1 MALWIVVPSQSRT
14 QMSLGDL
21 DTVAY
26 EVTVQLI
33 SPGVS
38 STYSRDMGQ
47 VPKQV
52 TKQYR
57 HVAPPPPFAPGR
69 NREGKKERERE
80 REARPPARPRARSQ
94 HPRTHNLLPPPRP
107 HRIHAARKRDRSHFS
122 PSSASPSRCRDPN
135 TQLFLFFCFFCF
147 SRFPPPPPLSFEL
160 SHARCCCCWCKTKS
174 FLVRS
179 LEIQNRIHFIWVPTC
194 CCIGRQ
200 LLLLLLSSTYIPI
213 KCFGSY
219 QGLPF
224 DNAVDLNFSLNF
236 FWGWRTSSLRNPVSS
251 SCL

>member
-1 MALWIVVPSQSRT
+1 M
-14 QMSLGDL
+14 
-21 DTVAY
+21 AY

-69 NREGKKERERE
+69 NREGKKERESEKGRP
-80 REARPPARPRARSQ
+80 ARPPSRALTTPTHAQFASTTAATSDPRSKETRSISFLSIVSVAVALPGPK
-94 HPRTHNLLPPPRP
+94 HPTVFVFFFPFPTH
-107 HRIHAARKRDRSHFS
+107 
-122 PSSASPSRCRDPN
+122 
-135 TQLFLFFCFFCF
+135 
-147 SRFPPPPPLSFEL
+147 PLSFEL
-160 SHARCCCCWCKTKS
+160 SHARCCCWCKTKS

-236 FWGWRTSSLRNPVSS
+236 FWGGGPHR
-251 SCL
+251 

>member
-1 MALWIVVPSQSRT
+1 M
-14 QMSLGDL
+14 
-21 DTVAY
+21 AY

-135 TQLFLFFCFFCF
+135 TQLFLFFFFLP
-147 SRFPPPPPLSFEL
+147 FPTPTPPLF
-160 SHARCCCCWCKTKS
+160 RIKS
-174 FLVRS
+174 C
-179 LEIQNRIHFIWVPTC
+179 T
-194 CCIGRQ
+194 
-200 LLLLLLSSTYIPI
+200 LLLLLVQNKVFPRSLARNTKPDSLHLGTYLLLHWSP
-213 KCFGSY
+213 
-219 QGLPF
+219 
-224 DNAVDLNFSLNF
+224 
-236 FWGWRTSSLRNPVSS
+236 TSPSS
-251 SCL
+251 S

>member
-69 NREGKKERERE
+69 NREGKRERE
-80 REARPPARPRARSQ
+80 KEKGRPARPRARSQ

-135 TQLFLFFCFFCF
+135 TQLFLFFFF

-200 LLLLLLSSTYIPI
+200 LLLLLLSTTYIPI

>member
-1 MALWIVVPSQSRT
+1 MFFFAFWIVVPSQSRT

-57 HVAPPPPFAPGR
+57 HVAPPPPFVPGR
-69 NREGKKERERE
+69 NREGKRERE
-80 REARPPARPRARSQ
+80 SEKGRSARSRARSQ

-135 TQLFLFFCFFCF
+135 TQLFLFF
-147 SRFPPPPPLSFEL
+147 FPVSHPPTLF
-160 SHARCCCCWCKTKS
+160 RIKS
-174 FLVRS
+174 C
-179 LEIQNRIHFIWVPTC
+179 T
-194 CCIGRQ
+194 
-200 LLLLLLSSTYIPI
+200 LLLLVQNKVFPRSLARNTKPDSLHLGTYLLLHWSP
-213 KCFGSY
+213 
-219 QGLPF
+219 
-224 DNAVDLNFSLNF
+224 
-236 FWGWRTSSLRNPVSS
+236 TSPSS
-251 SCL
+251 S

>member
-1 MALWIVVPSQSRT
+1 MSVFLGPLDCCPESVQNPNVIRRPGHGGVRGDSPVNQPWREQYVLTGHGTGAEAGDKAVSARRSPASLCARKESR
-14 QMSLGDL
+14 
-21 DTVAY
+21 
-26 EVTVQLI
+26 
-33 SPGVS
+33 
-38 STYSRDMGQ
+38 
-47 VPKQV
+47 
-52 TKQYR
+52 
-57 HVAPPPPFAPGR
+57 
-69 NREGKKERERE
+69 REERERERE

-135 TQLFLFFCFFCF
+135 TQLFLFFCFF
-147 SRFPPPPPLSFEL
+147 FPFPTHPLSFEL
-160 SHARCCCCWCKTKS
+160 SHARCCCWCKTKS

-200 LLLLLLSSTYIPI
+200 LLLLLLSTTYIPI

-236 FWGWRTSSLRNPVSS
+236 FWGGGPHR
-251 SCL
+251 

>member
-1 MALWIVVPSQSRT
+1 M
-14 QMSLGDL
+14 
-21 DTVAY
+21 AY

-69 NREGKKERERE
+69 NREGKRERE
-80 REARPPARPRARSQ
+80 KEKGRPARPRARSQ

-135 TQLFLFFCFFCF
+135 QLFLFFFFPV
-147 SRFPPPPPLSFEL
+147 SHPPPLF
-160 SHARCCCCWCKTKS
+160 RIKS
-174 FLVRS
+174 C
-179 LEIQNRIHFIWVPTC
+179 T
-194 CCIGRQ
+194 
-200 LLLLLLSSTYIPI
+200 LLLLLVQNKVFPRSLARNTKPDSLHLGTYLLLHWSP
-213 KCFGSY
+213 
-219 QGLPF
+219 
-224 DNAVDLNFSLNF
+224 
-236 FWGWRTSSLRNPVSS
+236 TSPSS
-251 SCL
+251 S